1 MKEAFI
7 KIIYSILNDL
17 SLSLV
22 LLGWNIS
29 EYIGCHIELVIVIDH
44 RQGIGHIKD

>member
-29 EYIGCHIELVIVIDH
+29 KYIGCHIELVIVIDH